1 MSRKT
6 IVVYECDR
14 CGKRMDSPYVS
25 FTMKRNS
32 VIFNEEI
39 DFANKD
45 LCVDCFDKIT
55 FLMNNPDAM
64 VVSTS
69 SCVFSSENLSKNVKK
84 PTEKD
89 FGPFTVTCKDSTSI
103 SDHLDVTCI

>member
-1 MSRKT
+1 M
-6 IVVYECDR
+6 E
-14 CGKRMDSPYVS
+14 SPYVS

-32 VIFNEEI
+32 VVFNEEI

-69 SCVFSSENLSKNVKK
+69 SRF
-84 PTEKD
+84 
-89 FGPFTVTCKDSTSI
+89 F
-103 SDHLDVTCI
+103 

>member
-1 MSRKT
+1 MSRKS
-6 IVVYECDR
+6 IIVYECDR
-14 CGKRMDSPYVS
+14 CGKRMESPYVS

-69 SCVFSSENLSKNVKK
+69 PRTFSSKISENNINVKK
-84 PTEKD
+84 VTEKD
-89 FGPFTVTCKDSTSI
+89 FGPFTVTTKE
-103 SDHLDVTCI
+103 L